1 MSVKWVNLVRKGSI
15 MFTIA
20 RQCGALAV
28 VLGALFLS
36 PAAEAQ
42 FGRMYPVNPNPQI
55 APGVSLLQYSYNTA
69 VLGRAYNQIPP
80 YLLGYNPYP
89 SSVNYGPVYNPQ
101 FFRGGGYS
109 PYAAAGYGGYG
120 GVPAIAPYAG
130 GYSPYGAGGYG
141 GGYGPGIDPLTGGG
155 YAPYGGGYGAGAEL
169 SAYGQLGISQEQAR
183 ILREVANQA
192 KLDTRKK
199 TVDTLAYIRAH
210 EYTFTQEQA
219 DIAKRLL
226 ERVQKTPSAAEIQSG
241 KSLNILLDD
250 LVKFNNQQIKGPTIN
265 LDEDVLKLVNITG
278 AGSGSANI
286 GLLRDSGRVNWPSA
300 FDNKEVISEK
310 DRNDLTLE
318 AKQLYELAATGQP
331 NVNIVRNV
339 ESALQTLRKNLTKQ
353 VDNVPSKSYLEGQ
366 RFLDDFDAAVVAVKK
381 GDVVLNLDF
390 QQKFVKDGK
399 RSTQE
404 LVEYMGGK
412 GLRFAPASVGDDR
425 AYVALQ
431 GALSAQSIVIHSQ
444 VASSGKAY

>member
-1 MSVKWVNLVRKGSI
+1 MAATGEFQQSLLMRAA
-15 MFTIA
+15 TA
-20 RQCGALAV
+20 RTVPAATAGATARALIRSPAV
-28 VLGALFLS
+28 VT
-36 PAAEAQ
+36 PPTAAAT
-42 FGRMYPVNPNPQI
+42 
-55 APGVSLLQYSYNTA
+55 APGRNFRPMASLASARNKPAYSARSPT
-69 VLGRAYNQIPP
+69 R
-80 YLLGYNPYP
+80 P
-89 SSVNYGPVYNPQ
+89 SSTRVKRRSTP
-101 FFRGGGYS
+101 S
-109 PYAAAGYGGYG
+109 
-120 GVPAIAPYAG
+120 
-130 GYSPYGAGGYG
+130 
-141 GGYGPGIDPLTGGG
+141 LTF
-155 YAPYGGGYGAGAEL
+155 
-169 SAYGQLGISQEQAR
+169 
-183 ILREVANQA
+183 
-192 KLDTRKK
+192 
-199 TVDTLAYIRAH
+199 AH

-286 GLLRDSGRVNWPSA
+286 GLLRDSGRVNWPGA